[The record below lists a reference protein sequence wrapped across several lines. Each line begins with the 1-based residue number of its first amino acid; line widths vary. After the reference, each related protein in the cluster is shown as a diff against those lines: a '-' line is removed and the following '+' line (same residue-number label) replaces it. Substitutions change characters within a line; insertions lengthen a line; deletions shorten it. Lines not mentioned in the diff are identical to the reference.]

1 MIRKV
6 IKIILV
12 LLWMVMIFLL
22 SNEEAVKSSKKSDG
36 LIIKSVEL
44 FTGKSLSDQEKEK
57 VLKYLVFPVRKCAHL
72 SLYLI
77 LGILVISLLR
87 EYMVINTKLVL
98 LSLLICFLYA
108 CSDEIHQLFV
118 PGRSGEV
125 RDVLI
130 DTLGACLGVS
140 FYYLVFRKKK
150 MSYLNDKI
158 RHIIL

>member
-108 CSDEIHQLFV
+108 CSDEIHQLFI

-150 MSYLNDKI
+150 MS
-158 RHIIL
+158 

>member
-12 LLWMVMIFLL
+12 ILWMMMIFLL

-36 LIIKSVEL
+36 LIIRSVEL
-44 FTGKSLSDQEKEK
+44 FTGKSLSVQEKEK

-77 LGILVISLLR
+77 LGILIISLLH
-87 EYMVINTKLVL
+87 EYMVINIRVVI
-98 LSLLICFLYA
+98 LSLLISFLYA

-140 FYYLVFRKKK
+140 FYYLVYKKK
-150 MSYLNDKI
+150 KSLN
-158 RHIIL
+158 

>member
-98 LSLLICFLYA
+98 LSLLICFLHA

-150 MSYLNDKI
+150 MS
-158 RHIIL
+158 

>member
-36 LIIKSVEL
+36 LIIRSVEL
-44 FTGKSLSDQEKEK
+44 FTGKSLSVQEKEK

-140 FYYLVFRKKK
+140 FYYVVFRKKK
-150 MSYLNDKI
+150 MS
-158 RHIIL
+158 

>member
-72 SLYLI
+72 SLDLI
-77 LGILVISLLR
+77 LGLLVISLLR

-150 MSYLNDKI
+150 MS
-158 RHIIL
+158 

>member
-118 PGRSGEV
+118 PGRSGEA

-130 DTLGACLGVS
+130 DTLGAGLGVS

-150 MSYLNDKI
+150 MS
-158 RHIIL
+158 

>member
-22 SNEEAVKSSKKSDG
+22 AKEEAVKSSKKSDG

-150 MSYLNDKI
+150 MS
-158 RHIIL
+158 

>member
-44 FTGKSLSDQEKEK
+44 FTGKSLSGQEKEK

-150 MSYLNDKI
+150 MS
-158 RHIIL
+158 

>member
-36 LIIKSVEL
+36 LIIRSVEL
-44 FTGKSLSDQEKEK
+44 FTGKSLSVQEKEK

-130 DTLGACLGVS
+130 DILGASLGVF
-140 FYYLVFRKKK
+140 FYYLFFRKEKT
-150 MSYLNDKI
+150 S
-158 RHIIL
+158 

>member
-57 VLKYLVFPVRKCAHL
+57 VLKYLVFPVRKGAHL

-150 MSYLNDKI
+150 MS
-158 RHIIL
+158 

>member
-140 FYYLVFRKKK
+140 FYYLVFGKKK
-150 MSYLNDKI
+150 MS
-158 RHIIL
+158 

>member
-6 IKIILV
+6 TKIILV

-118 PGRSGEV
+118 PGRSGEA

-150 MSYLNDKI
+150 MS
-158 RHIIL
+158 

>member
-36 LIIKSVEL
+36 LIIKSVKL

-118 PGRSGEV
+118 PGRSGEA

-150 MSYLNDKI
+150 MS
-158 RHIIL
+158 

>member
-22 SNEEAVKSSKKSDG
+22 SNEEAVKSSKKSDV

-44 FTGKSLSDQEKEK
+44 FTWKSLSDQEKEK

-150 MSYLNDKI
+150 MS
-158 RHIIL
+158 

>member
-44 FTGKSLSDQEKEK
+44 FTGKSLSVQEKEK
-57 VLKYLVFPVRKCAHL
+57 VLKHLVFPVRKCAHL

-130 DTLGACLGVS
+130 DILGASLGVF
-140 FYYLVFRKKK
+140 FYYLFFRKEKT
-150 MSYLNDKI
+150 S
-158 RHIIL
+158 

>member
-36 LIIKSVEL
+36 LIIRSVEL
-44 FTGKSLSDQEKEK
+44 FTGKSLSVQEKEK

-98 LSLLICFLYA
+98 LSLLICVLYA

-150 MSYLNDKI
+150 MS
-158 RHIIL
+158 

>member
-22 SNEEAVKSSKKSDG
+22 SNEEAVQSSKKSDG

-150 MSYLNDKI
+150 MS
-158 RHIIL
+158 

>member
-36 LIIKSVEL
+36 LIIRSVEL
-44 FTGKSLSDQEKEK
+44 FTGKSLSVQEKEK

-87 EYMVINTKLVL
+87 EYMAIDTKLVL

-108 CSDEIHQLFV
+108 CSDEVHQLFV

-140 FYYLVFRKKK
+140 FYYVVFRKKK
-150 MSYLNDKI
+150 MS
-158 RHIIL
+158 

>member
-130 DTLGACLGVS
+130 DTLGECLGVS

-150 MSYLNDKI
+150 MS
-158 RHIIL
+158 

>member
-36 LIIKSVEL
+36 LIIRSVEL
-44 FTGKSLSDQEKEK
+44 FTGKSLSVQEKEK

-98 LSLLICFLYA
+98 LSLLICVLYA

-140 FYYLVFRKKK
+140 FYYLVYKKK
-150 MSYLNDKI
+150 KSLN
-158 RHIIL
+158 

>member
-6 IKIILV
+6 LKIILV
-12 LLWMVMIFLL
+12 LLWMMMIFLL
-22 SNEEAVKSSKKSDG
+22 SNEEAVQSSKKSDG
-36 LIIKSVEL
+36 LIIRSVEL
-44 FTGKSLSDQEKEK
+44 FTGKSLSVRQKEK

-72 SLYLI
+72 SLYLV

-87 EYMVINTKLVL
+87 EYMAINTKLVL

-130 DTLGACLGVS
+130 DTLGSILGVS

-150 MSYLNDKI
+150 MS
-158 RHIIL
+158 

>member
-12 LLWMVMIFLL
+12 LLWMMMIFLL
-22 SNEEAVKSSKKSDG
+22 SNEEAVQSSKKSDG
-36 LIIKSVEL
+36 LIIRSVEL
-44 FTGKSLSDQEKEK
+44 FTGKSLSVQEKEK

-72 SLYLI
+72 SLYLV

-87 EYMVINTKLVL
+87 EYMAINTKLVI

-130 DTLGACLGVS
+130 DTLGSILGVS

-150 MSYLNDKI
+150 MS
-158 RHIIL
+158 

>member
-72 SLYLI
+72 SLYLL

-118 PGRSGEV
+118 PGRSGEA

-150 MSYLNDKI
+150 MS
-158 RHIIL
+158 

>member
-6 IKIILV
+6 TKIILV

-108 CSDEIHQLFV
+108 CSDEIHQLFI
-118 PGRSGEV
+118 PGRSGEA

-150 MSYLNDKI
+150 MS
-158 RHIIL
+158 

>member
-57 VLKYLVFPVRKCAHL
+57 VLKYLVFPVRKCSHL

-150 MSYLNDKI
+150 MS
-158 RHIIL
+158 

>member
-22 SNEEAVKSSKKSDG
+22 SNEETVKSSKKSDG
-36 LIIKSVEL
+36 LIIRSVEL
-44 FTGKSLSDQEKEK
+44 FTGKSLSVQEKEK

-87 EYMVINTKLVL
+87 EYMVIDTKLVL

-108 CSDEIHQLFV
+108 CSDEVHQLFV

-140 FYYLVFRKKK
+140 FYYVVFRKKK
-150 MSYLNDKI
+150 MS
-158 RHIIL
+158 

>member
-57 VLKYLVFPVRKCAHL
+57 VLKYLVFPLRKCAHL

-118 PGRSGEV
+118 PGRSGEA

-150 MSYLNDKI
+150 MS
-158 RHIIL
+158 

>member
-1 MIRKV
+1 
-6 IKIILV
+6 
-12 LLWMVMIFLL
+12 MIFLL

-125 RDVLI
+125 RDVSI
-130 DTLGACLGVS
+130 DTLGAGLGVS
-140 FYYLVFRKKK
+140 FYYLVFRKEK
-150 MSYLNDKI
+150 MS
-158 RHIIL
+158 

>member
-36 LIIKSVEL
+36 LIIKSVEF

-118 PGRSGEV
+118 PGRSGEA

-150 MSYLNDKI
+150 MS
-158 RHIIL
+158 

>member
-12 LLWMVMIFLL
+12 LLWMTMIFLL

-44 FTGKSLSDQEKEK
+44 FTGKSLSVQEKEK

-130 DTLGACLGVS
+130 DILGASLGVF
-140 FYYLVFRKKK
+140 FYYLFFRKEKT
-150 MSYLNDKI
+150 S
-158 RHIIL
+158 

>member
-12 LLWMVMIFLL
+12 LLWMMMIFLL
-22 SNEEAVKSSKKSDG
+22 SNEEAVQSSKKSDG
-36 LIIKSVEL
+36 LIVRSVEL
-44 FTGKSLSDQEKEK
+44 FTGKSLSVQEKEK

-72 SLYLI
+72 SLYLV

-87 EYMVINTKLVL
+87 EYMAINTKLVI

-130 DTLGACLGVS
+130 DTLGSILGVS

-150 MSYLNDKI
+150 MS
-158 RHIIL
+158 

>member
-12 LLWMVMIFLL
+12 LLWMMMIFLL

-36 LIIKSVEL
+36 LVIRSVEL
-44 FTGKSLSDQEKEK
+44 FTRKSLSVQEKEK

-98 LSLLICFLYA
+98 LSLIVCFLYA

-125 RDVLI
+125 RDILI
-130 DTLGACLGVS
+130 DTLGACLRVS
-140 FYYLVFRKKK
+140 FYYVVFRKKK
-150 MSYLNDKI
+150 MS
-158 RHIIL
+158 

>member
-108 CSDEIHQLFV
+108 CSDEIHQLFI
-118 PGRSGEV
+118 PGRSGEA

-150 MSYLNDKI
+150 MS
-158 RHIIL
+158 

>member
-6 IKIILV
+6 IKIILI

-36 LIIKSVEL
+36 LIIRSVEL
-44 FTGKSLSDQEKEK
+44 FTGKNLSVQEKEK

-72 SLYLI
+72 GLYLI
-77 LGILVISLLR
+77 FGILVISLLR
-87 EYMVINTKLVL
+87 EYMVINIKLVL
-98 LSLLICFLYA
+98 LSLLISFLYA

-130 DTLGACLGVS
+130 DTLGACLGIS
-140 FYYLVFRKKK
+140 FYYVVFRKK
-150 MSYLNDKI
+150 SVN
-158 RHIIL
+158 

>member
-22 SNEEAVKSSKKSDG
+22 SDEEAVKSSKKSDG

-130 DTLGACLGVS
+130 DILGACLGVS

-150 MSYLNDKI
+150 MS
-158 RHIIL
+158 

>member
-22 SNEEAVKSSKKSDG
+22 SNEEAVKSSKKSEG

-150 MSYLNDKI
+150 MS
-158 RHIIL
+158 

>member
-36 LIIKSVEL
+36 LIIKSVEF

-150 MSYLNDKI
+150 MS
-158 RHIIL
+158 

>member
-6 IKIILV
+6 IKVILV

-36 LIIKSVEL
+36 LIIRSVEL
-44 FTGKSLSDQEKEK
+44 FTGKSLSVQEKEK
-57 VLKYLVFPVRKCAHL
+57 VLRYLVFPVRKCAHL

-87 EYMVINTKLVL
+87 EYMVINNKLVFWA
-98 LSLLICFLYA
+98 LLICFLYA

-130 DTLGACLGVS
+130 DTLGSILGAS

-150 MSYLNDKI
+150 MS
-158 RHIIL
+158 

>member
-1 MIRKV
+1 
-6 IKIILV
+6 
-12 LLWMVMIFLL
+12 MIFLL
-22 SNEEAVKSSKKSDG
+22 SNEEAVKSSKKSDE
-36 LIIKSVEL
+36 LIIKTVEL
-44 FTGKSLSDQEKEK
+44 FTGKSLSVQEKEK

-77 LGILVISLLR
+77 LGILIISLLH
-87 EYMVINTKLVL
+87 EYMVINIRVVI
-98 LSLLICFLYA
+98 LSLLISILYA

-140 FYYLVFRKKK
+140 FYYLVYKKK
-150 MSYLNDKI
+150 KSLN
-158 RHIIL
+158 

>member
-44 FTGKSLSDQEKEK
+44 FTGKSLSDQEKEN

-150 MSYLNDKI
+150 MS
-158 RHIIL
+158 